1 MQKCGTKY
9 TKKRTLVYKLRQEEC
24 FLLDIS
30 WEGTRKL
37 FTALHVSVNDHENTM
52 RIDSGVTNIFLVSR

>member
-9 TKKRTLVYKLRQEEC
+9 TKKRTLVYKLKQEEC
-24 FLLDIS
+24 FLVDIS

-37 FTALHVSVNDHENTM
+37 FTALHMSVNDHENL
-52 RIDSGVTNIFLVSR
+52 RELILG